1 MRIRTLA
8 LAGAAIA
15 AVAYLFDPARGRD
28 RRQRLE
34 HKVRSLMGRPRTP
47 AVPPAPLPENLAPR
61 SPAEEPPPAE
71 RTDQAG
77 RAEPVGRDASS
88 VRTRST
94 EPVRG
99 PIAMS
104 AGPTPGR
111 PGRSPED
118 AAVVHRVQQTL
129 HARHDLRADDL
140 VVDVVNG
147 VAYLSGELHDSHT
160 FGEIVDLTGRVPGVR
175 RVQSLLHLPDSETV
189 SRDISSRRVGGEGP
203 R

>member
-15 AVAYLFDPARGRD
+15 AVAYLFDPVRGRD

-34 HKVRSLMGRPRTP
+34 HTARSLMGRRTPRTEP
-47 AVPPAPLPENLAPR
+47 TALLPENLAPR
-61 SPAEEPPPAE
+61 PPADAPRQAE
-71 RTDQAG
+71 RTEHAG
-77 RAEPVGRDASS
+77 GTVPTTRTGPTERPQPQPIREPI
-88 VRTRST
+88 
-94 EPVRG
+94 P
-99 PIAMS
+99 MS
-104 AGPTPGR
+104 AGSPPER

-118 AAVVHRVQQTL
+118 AEVVHRVQESL

-140 VVDVVNG
+140 VIDVVNG

-175 RVQSLLHLPDSETV
+175 RVQSLLHLPDSETL
-189 SRDISSRRVGGEGP
+189 SRDISSRRVGDEGS

>member
-15 AVAYLFDPARGRD
+15 AVAYLFDPVRGRD

-34 HKVRSLMGRPRTP
+34 HTVRSLMGRPTTRTE
-47 AVPPAPLPENLAPR
+47 PPALLPENLAPR
-61 SPAEEPPPAE
+61 PPAE
-71 RTDQAG
+71 GPPPT
-77 RAEPVGRDASS
+77 EPVGR
-88 VRTRST
+88 VEPTTRT
-94 EPVRG
+94 EPTERIQPQ
-99 PIAMS
+99 PIREPIPMS
-104 AGPTPGR
+104 AGSR
-111 PGRSPED
+111 PERPSRSPED
-118 AAVVHRVQQTL
+118 IEVVHRVQESR
-129 HARHDLRADDL
+129 HARQDLRADDL

-147 VAYLSGELHDSHT
+147 VAYLSGDLQDSHT

-189 SRDISSRRVGGEGP
+189 SRGISSRRVGDEG